1 MSTSNANPAG
11 VPSVSPEFIS
21 NVFKKISWRFMPFMV
36 IAYIMSF
43 IDRVNLGFAALQM
56 NKELAFSST
65 VFGYGAGVLFV
76 GYLAFGVP
84 SNMLLHK
91 IGARKVI
98 GTLLA
103 LWGAL
108 AACMSFVHNEITF
121 YIIRFL
127 LGSAEAG
134 FFPGVILFFSYWYP
148 KQKLGTITGLFMFAL
163 PISSMIGSL
172 ISGYLLALDGVWGIS
187 GWKWMFFLEGIPAC
201 LWGLFGLMYLT
212 DKPADAKWLSTE
224 EKNWLSGV
232 LAHESDLARQ
242 ASQSTAKQ
250 EGFWDAITN
259 WRVILLAFTYLCMT
273 NGVYGLNLWLPQIIK
288 TFGDIKV
295 EYVGLISA
303 IPFLVSSV
311 GMIFIG
317 MSSDKFKERK
327 WHVTLCCVLMGVC
340 FYLATMTEHS
350 LTMTIL
356 VLSIGGIGVFACLPV
371 FWTIPPTFLAGSTR
385 AAGIG
390 VINAI
395 GNLGGL
401 VSPIAIGKL
410 RDATGT
416 FHSSLLFLTAVALIT
431 ACLIF
436 YAATKSESNLV

>member
-1 MSTSNANPAG
+1 MSTVNTAAANPID
-11 VPSVSPEFIS
+11 SVSPEFIS
-21 NVFKKISWRFMPFMV
+21 NTFKKISWRFMPYVV

-56 NKELAFSST
+56 NKDLAFSST

-76 GYLAFGVP
+76 GYLVFGVP

-91 IGARKVI
+91 IGARRVI

-108 AACMSFVHNEITF
+108 AACMSFVHNEMTF
-121 YIIRFL
+121 YFIRFL
-127 LGSAEAG
+127 LGAAEAG

-148 KQKLGTITGLFMFAL
+148 KQRLGTITGLFMFAL
-163 PISSMIGSL
+163 PISSMLGSL
-172 ISGYLLALDGVWGIS
+172 ISGYLLALDGVWGIA

-201 LWGLFGLMYLT
+201 LWGIVGFFYLT
-212 DKPADAKWLSTE
+212 DKPDDATWLTTE
-224 EKNWLSGV
+224 EKSWLSGV
-232 LAHESDLARQ
+232 LKHESELARQ
-242 ASQSTAKQ
+242 ASQSVKQ

-288 TFGDIKV
+288 AFGDIKV
-295 EYVGLISA
+295 EYIGLISA
-303 IPFLVSSV
+303 IPFLVASV
-311 GMIFIG
+311 GMILVG
-317 MSSDKFKERK
+317 MSSDKFRERK
-327 WHVTLCCVLMGVC
+327 WHVTLCCILMGCC
-340 FYLATMTEHS
+340 FYLATLTGDS
-350 LTMTIL
+350 LPMTIL

-401 VSPIAIGKL
+401 VSPIVIGKL

-416 FHSSLLFLTAVALIT
+416 FHSSFIFLTVIALVTAALI
-431 ACLIF
+431 F
-436 YAATKSESNLV
+436 FAASKSESNLV

>member
-1 MSTSNANPAG
+1 MSIAHGNAA
-11 VPSVSPEFIS
+11 SVVGSASQEFVNS
-21 NVFKKISWRFMPFMV
+21 LFKKISWRFMPYMV
-36 IAYIMSF
+36 IAYILSF

-56 NKELAFSST
+56 NKELAFSAT

-84 SNMLLHK
+84 SNMVLHK
-91 IGARKVI
+91 MGARRVI
-98 GTLLA
+98 SSLLA
-103 LWGAL
+103 LWGIL
-108 AACMSFVHNEITF
+108 AACMAFVHDEMTF

-148 KQKLGTITGLFMFAL
+148 KQRLGTITGLFMFAL

-172 ISGYLLALDGVWGIS
+172 LSGYLLALDGVWGIS
-187 GWKWMFFLEGIPAC
+187 GWKWMFFLEGVPAC
-201 LWGLFGLMYLT
+201 IWGLIGFFYLT
-212 DKPADAKWLSTE
+212 DRPAEAVWLDEKEKAWLSETL
-224 EKNWLSGV
+224 N
-232 LAHESDLARQ
+232 HESELARQ
-242 ASQSTAKQ
+242 ASQSVKQ

-288 TFGDIKV
+288 TFGDISV

-303 IPFLVSSV
+303 VPFFVASA
-311 GMIFIG
+311 GMIIVG

-340 FYLATMTEHS
+340 FYLATMTGSS
-350 LTMTIL
+350 LTLTIT

-401 VSPIAIGKL
+401 VSPVVIGKL
-410 RDATGT
+410 KDATGT
-416 FHSSLLFLTAVALIT
+416 FHSSLLFLMVVAFVTAG
-431 ACLIF
+431 LIF
-436 YAATKSESNLV
+436 YAAQKSESNLV